1 MRADP
6 KKKAKKQNRSGRE
19 AVKEKKLLQQA
30 SFDSVS
36 FLLRV
41 FYIAMIDCNISVEKV
56 REVRKTVNRYSKY
69 IADKLVTLDYV
80 DELLEKAGFNEED
93 DL

>member
-1 MRADP
+1 MDSLSCSFLFNLKEVRMRANP
-6 KKKAKKQNRSGRE
+6 KKKARKQNRSGRE

-41 FYIAMIDCNISVEKV
+41 FYISMIDCNISIEKV
-56 REVRKTVNRYSKY
+56 REVRKTVNRYSEY
-69 IADKLVTLDYV
+69 IV
-80 DELLEKAGFNEED
+80 
-93 DL
+93 

>member
-1 MRADP
+1 MRANP
-6 KKKAKKQNRSGRE
+6 KKKARKQNRSGRE

-41 FYIAMIDCNISVEKV
+41 FYISMIDCNISIEKV
-56 REVRKTVNRYSKY
+56 REVRKTVNRYSEY
-69 IADKLVTLDYV
+69 IANKLITVDYV
-80 DELLEKAGFNEED
+80 DELLEKAGFDETD